1 METMK
6 ENNECSN
13 EFINWEERRY
23 EIAKTA
29 MHAEIIGITTDNNPK
44 RSVNM
49 YEIAR
54 RAIKMADVLIEELQ
68 RKNE

>member
-23 EIAKTA
+23 EIAKAA
-29 MHAEIIGITTDNNPK
+29 MHAEIIGITTDNNPR
-44 RSVNM
+44 RSTNM
-49 YEIAR
+49 HEIAR
-54 RAIKMADVLIEELQ
+54 HAIKMADVLIEELQ
-68 RKNE
+68 RKI